1 MKQFMI
7 LLIAALV
14 SLTAVSNDGKNSS
27 LNERFYKAKV
37 KELTYRLHITAEQQ
51 KKFEPIYRAYC
62 EEMTALWNERSK
74 PIKPSTSTDA
84 AAKAKR
90 KMEMQQRGRR
100 HASRFSGAN

>member
-37 KELTYRLHITAEQQ
+37 KELTYRLHR
-51 KKFEPIYRAYC
+51 RATK
-62 EEMTALWNERSK
+62 E
-74 PIKPSTSTDA
+74 I
-84 AAKAKR
+84 
-90 KMEMQQRGRR
+90 
-100 HASRFSGAN
+100 